1 MFEAHRRHW
10 EKNKYRIAAAGG
22 TLLFLIG
29 LWQFSAAARK
39 EVQLQLCVEAS
50 GTSATLAEDKAA
62 NVDLKN
68 NPRAA
73 EFKDLS
79 SGKRGVIEDRCVVG
93 AIEIFKSRV
102 LLDDP
107 TIPETPER
115 LALTVAFACRR
126 MLTKG
131 WNIGE
136 IDIYHLQKPPVNFTE
151 VDEFKST
158 MQQIP
163 DCKD

>member
-1 MFEAHRRHW
+1 M
-10 EKNKYRIAAAGG
+10 
-22 TLLFLIG
+22 
-29 LWQFSAAARK
+29 
-39 EVQLQLCVEAS
+39 
-50 GTSATLAEDKAA
+50 
-62 NVDLKN
+62 
-68 NPRAA
+68 
-73 EFKDLS
+73 
-79 SGKRGVIEDRCVVG
+79 
-93 AIEIFKSRV
+93 
-102 LLDDP
+102 LDDP